1 MAQLLGRVVSA
12 VMVDENADYY
22 FVQPARNGQ
31 TYRLKKAEAPQVL
44 HIGGS
49 VRGFVYENAD
59 HQLEMTCQHI
69 PTVQVDH
76 YDFGT
81 VVAVRRDLGVF
92 VDIGLANKDIV
103 VSLDELP
110 TLKQLWPQPGDRLLL
125 ALKEDDRGRLWG
137 TLADEEI
144 FRTLSLKPRRSDIN
158 RNLTA
163 TVYRLKLG
171 GTLVLKAD
179 WKLGY
184 IHPSERDQEPRL
196 GQVVKAR
203 VIGLSSHGGLNLSLK
218 PRAYQAI
225 GDDAQQI
232 LTLLEHQPDHQLALT
247 DKSSPA
253 EIKAV
258 LGISK
263 GQFKRAVG
271 HLLKA
276 RRVSQVNGKLL
287 LLRGESDD

>member
-171 GTLVLKAD
+171 GTLVLTAD

>member
-1 MAQLLGRVVSA
+1 M
-12 VMVDENADYY
+12 MVDENADYY

-171 GTLVLKAD
+171 GTLVLTAD